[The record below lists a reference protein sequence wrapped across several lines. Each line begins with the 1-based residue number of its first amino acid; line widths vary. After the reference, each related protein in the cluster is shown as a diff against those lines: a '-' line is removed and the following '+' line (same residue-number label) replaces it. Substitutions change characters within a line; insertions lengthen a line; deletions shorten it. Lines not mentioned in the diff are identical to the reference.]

1 MTNGASDD
9 RKAITGPRIAE
20 TMCPLSS
27 RTLCSSLLL
36 SLSRAHLSNVTESLS
51 ALLPASLALNP
62 LSEATYVTSDFIPVS
77 SDSSSRF
84 SAFFAGIPR
93 STNLATSFS
102 EGSLLSLKV
111 STSEEANPLPLD
123 ASLNI
128 LLNPAIRL
136 VSFRFGASFFLVR
149 RRRRRCSGGS
159 ARGQRAHPIP
169 GGWCSL
175 SEQRRVAALSARR
188 SRRR

>member
-36 SLSRAHLSNVTESLS
+36 SLSLAHLSKVTESLS
-51 ALLPASLALNP
+51 ARLPASLALIP

-77 SDSSSRF
+77 SNASSRF
-84 SAFFAGIPR
+84 SALFAGIPR
-93 STNLATSFS
+93 STNLATSLS

-111 STSEEANPLPLD
+111 STSEEAKPLPLD
-123 ASLNI
+123 ASLKI
-128 LLNPAIRL
+128 LLNPAMRRI
-136 VSFRFGASFFLVR
+136 SFKSGASFFPAR
-149 RRRRRCSGGS
+149 RRRRRCSGLS
-159 ARGQRAHPIP
+159 AQGQRSHPTP
-169 GGWCSL
+169 VGSCSAL
-175 SEQRRVAALSARR
+175 ERRRVAALSG
-188 SRRR
+188 RRRRQR